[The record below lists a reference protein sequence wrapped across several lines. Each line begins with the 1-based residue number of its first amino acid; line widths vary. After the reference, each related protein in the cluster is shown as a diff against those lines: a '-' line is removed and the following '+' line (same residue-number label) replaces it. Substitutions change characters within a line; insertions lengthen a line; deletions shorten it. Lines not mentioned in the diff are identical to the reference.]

1 MRIRVVPTASGKHA
15 LQVVSK
21 RYGVVKVHKHIG
33 TYGNDS
39 EKAILYQKAQD
50 YLQKYSGQVSFTD
63 YLTSPS
69 LSDVIITQSRPLFA
83 YALLSRCY
91 DKLGFAKYPDSLIKD
106 IIIARLYHPASKRE
120 LHEYIYESLGRSY
133 ALRTVYRHIKQSLKT
148 GIKEQFQEALITFAR
163 QGLGDT
169 LQLVFYDV
177 TTLYFDSQV
186 KTTLKDFGFSKDHH
200 SADTQIVI
208 GLVVNKQGFPLY
220 FDVFSGKTFEGHT
233 LVGVIENIQQLLQSP
248 ELIVV
253 ADAAMLSQDNIDQM
267 IAKEIGFIV
276 GARLANL
283 PLRLIDQVHTQ
294 LHKQDNNIAV
304 FSYRNQRLI
313 CQYSAKRAAK
323 DRSDRIKQI
332 ERAKTAIDHPTGI
345 IGRYRF
351 VKKAKDLKFL
361 INTKLIDKAEKL
373 EGVKGYITNTNLETQ
388 MVIDRYHDLWHI
400 ENSFRITKSDLEAR
414 PIFHRLNETIKAHM
428 VLVFAGLAISKYIE
442 QSTGMSIKK
451 VLQYSSRILTHTMI
465 NIKTGEKIDKE
476 TTIESPSLK
485 QVIER
490 LRAVGH

>member
-21 RYGVVKVHKHIG
+21 RSGILKVHKHIG
-33 TYGNDS
+33 TYGDDV
-39 EKAILYQKAQD
+39 EKAVLYQKAQD
-50 YLQKYSGQVSFTD
+50 FIQKYTGQISLTD
-63 YLTSPS
+63 YLTTVS
-69 LSDVIITQSRPLFA
+69 LADIIVTQSRPLLA
-83 YALLSRCY
+83 YELLSRCY
-91 DKLGFAKYPDSLIKD
+91 DKLGFSRYPDPLIKD
-106 IIIARLYHPASKRE
+106 LVIARLYHPSSKRA
-120 LHEYIYESLGRSY
+120 LHEYIYESAGRHY
-133 ALRTVYRHIKQSLKT
+133 ALKTIYRHLKQSLKA
-148 GIKEQFQEALITFAR
+148 GIKERFQEALITFAR

-186 KTTLKDFGFSKDHH
+186 RTTLKDFGFSKDHR

-233 LVGVIENIQQLLQSP
+233 LVNVVEKIQNLLQTP

-253 ADAAMLSQDNIDQM
+253 ADAAMLSQDNLDSLA
-267 IAKEIGFIV
+267 AKGTGFIV

-283 PLRLIDQVHTQ
+283 AVTLIDQIHTQ
-294 LHKQDNNIAV
+294 LAKQDGNTVV
-304 FSYRNQRLI
+304 FTHHDHRLI
-313 CQYSAKRAAK
+313 CQYSVKRAAK
-323 DRSDRIKQI
+323 DRNDRNRQTEKAKAII
-332 ERAKTAIDHPTGI
+332 ENPANIM
-345 IGRYRF
+345 GRYRF
-351 VKKAKDLKFL
+351 VKKAKDLKYL
-361 INTKLIDKAEKL
+361 INTELIDKAEKL
-373 EGVKGYITNTNLETQ
+373 EGIKGYITNTNLDTQ
-388 MVIDRYHDLWHI
+388 AVIDRYHDLWHI

-414 PIFHRLNETIKAHM
+414 PIFHRLDETIKAHL

-442 QSTGMSIKK
+442 QSTGLSIKK
-451 VLQYSSRILTHTMI
+451 VLQLCSRVLTHTI
-465 NIKTGEKIDKE
+465 TNTKTGETIDKE
-476 TTIESPSLK
+476 RTIQNPYLK

>member
-21 RYGVVKVHKHIG
+21 RSGVVKVHKHIG

-50 YLQKYSGQVSFTD
+50 YIQKYSGQVSFTD

-83 YALLSRCY
+83 YELLSRCY
-91 DKLGFAKYPDSLIKD
+91 DKLGFARYPDSLIKD
-106 IIIARLYHPASKRE
+106 LVISRLYHPASKRG

-133 ALRTVYRHIKQSLKT
+133 SLRTIYRHVKQSLKT

-200 SADTQIVI
+200 SANTQIVI

-253 ADAAMLSQDNIDQM
+253 ADAAMLSQGNIDQM
-267 IAKEIGFIV
+267 TAKEIEFIV

-283 PLRLIDQVHTQ
+283 PLHLIDQVHTQ
-294 LHKQDNNIAV
+294 LNKQNNNIAV
-304 FSYRNQRLI
+304 FNYRNQRLI

-332 ERAKTAIDHPTGI
+332 ERAKTVIDHPTGI
-345 IGRYRF
+345 MGRYRF
-351 VKKAKDLKFL
+351 VKKANNLKYL

-414 PIFHRLNETIKAHM
+414 PIFHRLDETIKAHL

-451 VLQYSSRILTHTMI
+451 VLQHSSRILTHTMI
-465 NIKTGEKIDKE
+465 NTKTGEKINKE
-476 TTIESPSLK
+476 TTIENPSLK
-485 QVIER
+485 QVIEH

>member
-1 MRIRVVPTASGKHA
+1 MRTRVVVTASGKHA

-21 RYGVVKVHKHIG
+21 RSGVVKVHKHIG

-39 EKAILYQKAQD
+39 EKAVLYQKAQGFI
-50 YLQKYSGQVSFTD
+50 QKYTGQVSFTD

-69 LSDVIITQSRPLFA
+69 LADVIVTQSRPLFA
-83 YALLSRCY
+83 YELLSRCY
-91 DKLGFAKYPDSLIKD
+91 DKLGFARYPDPLIKD
-106 IIIARLYHPASKRE
+106 LVIARLYHPASKRE
-120 LHEYIYESLGRSY
+120 LHEYIYESLGRHY
-133 ALRTVYRHIKQSLKT
+133 ALRTIYRHIKQSLKT
-148 GIKEQFQEALITFAR
+148 GIKERFQESLIAFAR
-163 QGLGDT
+163 RGLGDT

-186 KTTLKDFGFSKDHH
+186 KTTLKDFGFSKDHR

-233 LVGVIENIQQLLQSP
+233 LVKVIENIQTLLQTP

-253 ADAAMLSQDNIDQM
+253 ADAALLSQDNIDRL
-267 IAKEIGFIV
+267 IAKGVKFIV

-283 PLRLIDQVHTQ
+283 SLSLIDQIHTR
-294 LHKQDNNIAV
+294 LNKQDNNIAV
-304 FSYRNQRLI
+304 FTYRGQRLI
-313 CQYSAKRAAK
+313 CQYSEKRAAK
-323 DRSDRIKQI
+323 DRSDRIRQI
-332 ERAKTAIDHPTGI
+332 ERAKTVIDNPTRI
-345 IGRYRF
+345 MGRYRF
-351 VKKAKDLKFL
+351 VKKAEGLKYL

-373 EGVKGYITNTNLETQ
+373 EGVKGYITNTTLDTQ
-388 MVIDRYHDLWHI
+388 TVIDRYHDLWHI

-414 PIFHRLNETIKAHM
+414 PIFHRLDETIKAHM

-451 VLQYSSRILTHTMI
+451 VLQYSSRILTHTII
-465 NIKTGEKIDKE
+465 NTKTGEKIDKE
-476 TTIESPSLK
+476 TTIENPHLK